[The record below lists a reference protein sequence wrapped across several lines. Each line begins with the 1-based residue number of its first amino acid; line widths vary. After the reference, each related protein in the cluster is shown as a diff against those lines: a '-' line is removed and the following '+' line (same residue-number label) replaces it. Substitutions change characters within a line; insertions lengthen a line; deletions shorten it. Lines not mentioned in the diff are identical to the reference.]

1 MGWQIGCYVYVDI
14 CRQGAPTARK
24 QGAYANVATGRAS
37 QVTANEGARD
47 GASMGEMTNVYD
59 VLVNRKKP
67 IGRIT
72 LTL

>member
-1 MGWQIGCYVYVDI
+1 
-14 CRQGAPTARK
+14 
-24 QGAYANVATGRAS
+24 VATGRAS